1 MFISPECSSTLLGL
15 SWLHLVLRFPK
26 GAKTRDSHSKAL
38 ARFLTWIPPL
48 FSFFPFLFLWLENIL
63 FSSFLFF
70 SWFAGESF
78 LFFFLSFSF
87 PDWLENVCAD
97 TCPSPLK
104 FSQVKVA
111 PKMKE
116 PGGRGF
122 RNLCHHSCTPHPPLL
137 FSTPSPPSP
146 PKGKRAP
153 LPSSL
158 IFALCAAGP
167 FLETRWGTLWSLPRC
182 RSAAHHRSPS
192 PWHHC
197 QHSGSLLVG
206 LEQLWGGSP
215 SRETFSVPEYLSPTG
230 ASEKLTCRRI
240 AYKAW

>member
-1 MFISPECSSTLLGL
+1 MFISPECSRTLLGL

-26 GAKTRDSHSKAL
+26 GAKTWDSHSKAL

-48 FSFFPFLFLWLENIL
+48 FSFFFSFPFPVAGEYF
-63 FSSFLFF
+63 FFFSFLFF
-70 SWFAGESF
+70 SWLAGESF
-78 LFFFLSFSF
+78 LFFFLCFSF
-87 PDWLENVCAD
+87 PDWLEDLCAD

-104 FSQVKVA
+104 FSQGKVA

-122 RNLCHHSCTPHPPLL
+122 WNLGHHSCTPHPPLL
-137 FSTPSPPSP
+137 FSTPSPRSP
-146 PKGKRAP
+146 PRGKRTP

-158 IFALCAAGP
+158 IFALCADWP
-167 FLETRWGTLWSLPRC
+167 FLETRGGTPWSLPRC
-182 RSAAHHRSPS
+182 HSSAPQTPLSAFRKPA
-192 PWHHC
+192 
-197 QHSGSLLVG
+197 GRAGAAL
-206 LEQLWGGSP
+206 GGSP
-215 SRETFSVPEYLSPTG
+215 SRETFSVPDYLGPTG